1 MNDFKELAET
11 LLRAQAALDAQA
23 SSQPEI
29 DRLTATL
36 CDKLDYITR
45 LEADILDF
53 KRMDAD
59 KQEVI
64 SNLTDELALI
74 RKERDDHG
82 LEALALREE
91 LDKLKSNIDNA
102 IGCAVE
108 KFYTTMQVTMP
119 AITAPSMIG
128 GHVHEPVKV
137 DEPKPTSFD
146 EPEPSYG
153 NVMAWSAWNKAR
165 VEWNNIGVGHT
176 VYSNNTNRNFSYD

>member
-29 DRLTATL
+29 DRLRSEL
-36 CDKLDYITR
+36 EGKIDHIR
-45 LEADILDF
+45 NLEARIIDHKHD
-53 KRMDAD
+53 RD
-59 KQEVI
+59 EVQRAYDDLYAE
-64 SNLTDELALI
+64 SNQL

-91 LDKLKSNIDNA
+91 LDKLKGNIDNA
-102 IGCAVE
+102 IVCAVE
-108 KFYTTMQVTMP
+108 KFYTTMQLEPVAVKVQAHT
-119 AITAPSMIG
+119 
-128 GHVHEPVKV
+128 HEPVKV
-137 DEPKPTSFD
+137 EESKPTSFD

-165 VEWNNIGVGHT
+165 VDWNNIGVGHT